1 MRSDVAAAG
10 NSDMDQ
16 IGSNG
21 DLTATVPAP
30 LDQGPHSLH
39 MKKRKRLS
47 VGERRSVAVARIEEK
62 VGVGKG
68 GVDGIAA
75 IEVDDAMRAVSTAS
89 ATSDVEQTNRAI
101 RIGSVIIPEDVKE
114 GVEV

>member
-1 MRSDVAAAG
+1 MRSDLALAG

-30 LDQGPHSLH
+30 LDQSPHSLH
-39 MKKRKRLS
+39 MKKRKLS
-47 VGERRSVAVARIEEK
+47 VGERRNVAVARVDENVR
-62 VGVGKG
+62 VGASREDKG
-68 GVDGIAA
+68 ETID
-75 IEVDDAMRAVSTAS
+75 VDDAMRAVPTAS
-89 ATSDVEQTNRAI
+89 ATSGVEQTNHAI
-101 RIGSVIIPEDVKE
+101 RIGSIIIPEDVKE